1 MELPGF
7 EPAGQ
12 PDIVQASRRD
22 SGAISMIQKEL
33 QAAAAVLLGNRAAS
47 AIAGNVSL
55 SAGLLY
61 YGVHAL
67 RRKPTLGEEYCDL
80 VQVTDDGTRPEVG
93 RGVLLMVLHVIAPW
107 VASKLS
113 SRMQRRI
120 ASSDHW
126 VARLA
131 SSCMGTLSA
140 LLKFWIRAHLA
151 VFYFAGEFYQ
161 PARRFARI
169 RYQHSKQVGPVR
181 PPYTLLGL
189 LLAIQLFGNAVAT
202 GWELLGATKTTLV
215 QLKTSVTK
223 KANKQDPSQ
232 AEYHDEIEPPS
243 QRSCTLCLEGM
254 TATTATGCG
263 HLFCWDCVSEWCAE
277 KPECPLC
284 RQELDPKNF
293 LRVYH
298 YG

>member
-1 MELPGF
+1 
-7 EPAGQ
+7 
-12 PDIVQASRRD
+12 
-22 SGAISMIQKEL
+22 MIQKEL